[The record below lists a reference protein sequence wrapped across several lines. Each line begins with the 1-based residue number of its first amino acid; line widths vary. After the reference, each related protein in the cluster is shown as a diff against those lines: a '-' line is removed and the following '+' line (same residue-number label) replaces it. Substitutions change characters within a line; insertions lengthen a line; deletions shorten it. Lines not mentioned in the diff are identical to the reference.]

1 MEPPRIPKL
10 VNRLPYVLKGSLVL
24 GSASPRRSELLGVLG
39 IPFVVR
45 TSDSDESAPEGLSD
59 SETVRHV
66 ARQKAEALLP
76 SLKPGEILL
85 TADTEVW
92 FHGRR
97 FGKPQD
103 LEHAVEMLHELSG
116 QTHKVITAIWATDGT
131 AWSSAQS
138 TALVTFKSVD
148 DEFIRYYVEHFMPL
162 DKAGAYGAQEWFGH
176 LAIDRIEGTFDN
188 VKGLPLDAVVEA
200 LQPWLESA

>member
-1 MEPPRIPKL
+1 M
-10 VNRLPYVLKGSLVL
+10 NRLPYVLKGSLVL

-45 TSDSDESAPEGLSD
+45 TSDSDESALEDLSD

>member
-1 MEPPRIPKL
+1 MK
-10 VNRLPYVLKGSLVL
+10 RLPYVLKGSLVL

-45 TSDSDESAPEGLSD
+45 TSDSDESAPEDLSD

-97 FGKPQD
+97 LGKPQD

>member
-1 MEPPRIPKL
+1 M
-10 VNRLPYVLKGSLVL
+10 NRLPYVLKGSLVL

-103 LEHAVEMLHELSG
+103 LEHAVEMLYELSG

>member
-1 MEPPRIPKL
+1 MK
-10 VNRLPYVLKGSLVL
+10 RLPYVLKGSLVL

-45 TSDSDESAPEGLSD
+45 TSDSDESAPEDLSD

>member
-1 MEPPRIPKL
+1 M
-10 VNRLPYVLKGSLVL
+10 NRLPYVLKGSLVL

-45 TSDSDESAPEGLSD
+45 TSDSDESAPEDLSD

>member
-1 MEPPRIPKL
+1 MNRI
-10 VNRLPYVLKGSLVL
+10 PYVLNGALVL
-24 GSASPRRSELLGVLG
+24 GRASPRRSELLGVLG

-45 TSDSDESAPEGLSD
+45 TSESDESAPD
-59 SETVRHV
+59 SLNDAETVSYV

-76 SLKPGEILL
+76 SLMPGEVLL

-92 FHGRR
+92 FQGRR

-103 LEHAVEMLHELSG
+103 LEHAVEMLRELSG
-116 QTHKVITAIWATDGT
+116 QTHKVITAIWATDAVT
-131 AWSSAQS
+131 WSSAQS

-148 DEFIRYYVEHFMPL
+148 DEFIRYYVEHFKPL

>member
-1 MEPPRIPKL
+1 MNRI
-10 VNRLPYVLKGSLVL
+10 PYVLNGALVL

-45 TSDSDESAPEGLSD
+45 TSESDESAPD
-59 SETVRHV
+59 SLNDAETVSYV

-76 SLKPGEILL
+76 SLMPGEVLL

-92 FHGRR
+92 FQGRR

-103 LEHAVEMLHELSG
+103 LEHAVEMLRELSG
-116 QTHKVITAIWATDGT
+116 QTHKVITAIWATDAVT
-131 AWSSAQS
+131 WSSAQS

-148 DEFIRYYVEHFMPL
+148 DEFIRYYVEHFKPL

>member
-1 MEPPRIPKL
+1 MK
-10 VNRLPYVLKGSLVL
+10 RLPYVLKGSLVL

-59 SETVRHV
+59 SETVCYV

-76 SLKPGEILL
+76 SLQPGEVLL

-92 FHGRR
+92 FNGRR
-97 FGKPQD
+97 FGKPQN
-103 LEHAVEMLHELSG
+103 LEHAVEMLCELSG
-116 QTHKVITAIWATDGT
+116 QTHKVITALWATDAVT
-131 AWSSAQS
+131 WSSAES
-138 TALVTFKSVD
+138 TALVTFKPVD
-148 DEFIRYYVEHFMPL
+148 EGFIWYYVEHFKPL

-188 VKGLPLDAVVEA
+188 VKGLPLDAVVVA
-200 LQPWLESA
+200 LEPWLEQA

>member
-1 MEPPRIPKL
+1 MK
-10 VNRLPYVLKGSLVL
+10 RLPYVLKGSLVL
-24 GSASPRRSELLGVLG
+24 GSASPRRSEHLVVLG

-162 DKAGAYGAQEWFGH
+162 DKAGASGAQEWFGH

>member
-1 MEPPRIPKL
+1 M
-10 VNRLPYVLKGSLVL
+10 NRLPYVLKGSLVL

-92 FHGRR
+92 FLGRR

>member
-1 MEPPRIPKL
+1 MNRI
-10 VNRLPYVLKGSLVL
+10 PYVLNGALVL

-45 TSDSDESAPEGLSD
+45 TSESDESAPEGLSD
-59 SETVRHV
+59 SETVSYV

-76 SLKPGEILL
+76 SLMPGEVLL

-92 FHGRR
+92 FQGRR
-97 FGKPQD
+97 FGKPED
-103 LEHAVEMLHELSG
+103 LEHAVEMLRELSG

-148 DEFIRYYVEHFMPL
+148 DGFIRYYVEHFNPL

>member
-1 MEPPRIPKL
+1 
-10 VNRLPYVLKGSLVL
+10 VNRIPYVLNGALVL

-45 TSDSDESAPEGLSD
+45 TSESDESAPD
-59 SETVRHV
+59 SLNDAETVSYV

-76 SLKPGEILL
+76 SLMPGEVLL

-92 FHGRR
+92 FQGRR

-103 LEHAVEMLHELSG
+103 LEHAVEMLRELSG

-148 DEFIRYYVEHFMPL
+148 DGFIRYYVEHFKPL

>member
-188 VKGLPLDAVVEA
+188 VKGLPLDTVVEA

>member
-45 TSDSDESAPEGLSD
+45 TSDSDESAPEDLSD

>member
-1 MEPPRIPKL
+1 M
-10 VNRLPYVLKGSLVL
+10 NRLPYVLKGSLVL

-188 VKGLPLDAVVEA
+188 VKGLPLDTVVEA

>member
-1 MEPPRIPKL
+1 M
-10 VNRLPYVLKGSLVL
+10 NRLPYVLKGSLVL